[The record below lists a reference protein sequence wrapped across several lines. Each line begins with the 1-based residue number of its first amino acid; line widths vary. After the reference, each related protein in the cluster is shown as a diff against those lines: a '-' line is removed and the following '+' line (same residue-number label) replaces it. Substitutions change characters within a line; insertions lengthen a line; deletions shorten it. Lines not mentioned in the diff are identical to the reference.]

1 MVIDPLDPDSR
12 SAGSF
17 FKNPIV
23 PRNKLLEMQGGNS
36 SIPHFDAGPELV
48 KIPAAWLIEHSGF
61 SKGFSMGRAGI
72 SSKHTLALINRG
84 DAAAA
89 EMIALKENIQSAVAQ
104 KFGILLHPEPVFV
117 GF

>member
-23 PRNKLLEMQGGNS
+23 PKSKLIEIQGSNGS
-36 SIPHFDAGPELV
+36 VPHFDAGPENV

-61 SKGFSMGRAGI
+61 NKGFVMGRAGI
-72 SSKHTLALINRG
+72 SSKHTLAVINRG
-84 DAAAA
+84 GAAAA
-89 EMIALKENIQSAVAQ
+89 EIIDLKESIQSAVAQ
-104 KFGILLHPEPVFV
+104 RFGIALHPEPVFI